1 MKHCSWLVALCAF
14 CLLTP
19 RAGANPMLHAGRGA
33 VLDAHG
39 TPVLLRC
46 VALSPWLIPE
56 GYLIG
61 QGSLAA
67 LRTSPSQI
75 RRRLEDLVGPA
86 QANAFWRQ
94 WTARF
99 VTEADFARL
108 HAQGFNCVRLP
119 LSYCSLVESD
129 SGGAGAQVSFR
140 ADAIASVDRAVAWGQ
155 RHGIYVVL
163 DLHDAPGGQNPAP
176 TSSDVPSNARAARLW
191 QGSGADENQ
200 RETVAFWRAL
210 ASRYASAPSVA
221 GYDLLNEPKLPAGRQ
236 DELPHL
242 FRRIA
247 AAIRQVDRDHM
258 LILEG
263 DDYAHDFGSLRSFPR
278 ANVMYEFHEY
288 AIFNRA
294 WSHPTAASL
303 APFLALRQATG
314 HTLWLGEFGENTLAW
329 QRRVVQLMQSNGI
342 GWSVWPWKRIAL
354 DPNHPVIETIDPPEA
369 WKRIAGYLVGK
380 WFAAKPTPAEAQAGM
395 AAMLEAIPTA
405 KCREDTQLARVL
417 AGR

>member
-1 MKHCSWLVALCAF
+1 MKRCWWLVALAGF

-19 RAGANPMLHAGRGA
+19 RAGANPMLHAERGA

-46 VALSPWLIPE
+46 VALSAWLIPE

-75 RRRLEDLVGPA
+75 RQRLEDLVGPA

-94 WTARF
+94 WTGRF
-99 VTEADFARL
+99 VTESDFARL
-108 HAQGFNCVRLP
+108 HAQGFNCVRVP
-119 LSYCSLVESD
+119 LSYRWLVESD
-129 SGGAGAQVSFR
+129 AGEQVSFR
-140 ADAIASVDRAVAWGQ
+140 ADAIAPVDHAVEWGE
-155 RHGIYVVL
+155 RHGIFVVL
-163 DLHDAPGGQNPAP
+163 DLHDAPGGQNPTP
-176 TSSDVPSNARAARLW
+176 TSSDVPSNARVARLW
-191 QGSGADENQ
+191 QGPDAAENQ
-200 RETVAFWRAL
+200 RETLAFWRAL
-210 ASRYASAPSVA
+210 ASRYASARSVA
-221 GYDLLNEPKLPAGRQ
+221 GYDLLNEPKLPAGRE
-236 DELPHL
+236 DELPDL

-247 AAIRQVDRDHM
+247 AAIRQVDRGHM

-263 DDYAHDFGSLRSFPR
+263 DDYAHDFDSLRSFPD

-288 AIFNRA
+288 DIFNRA

-314 HTLWLGEFGENTLAW
+314 HPVWLGEFGENTLAW
-329 QRRVVQLMQSNGI
+329 QQQVVQLMQSNGI

-354 DPNHPVIETIDPPEA
+354 NPNHPVIETIDPPEA

-380 WFAAKPTPAEAQAGM
+380 GFAAKPTPAEAQAGM
-395 AAMLEAIPTA
+395 NAMLDAIPTA
-405 KCREDTQLARVL
+405 ACREDTQLARVL